1 MTKFCKNCGAE
12 LKENNKFCSECGKPI
27 ENITQNNN
35 TQSSNNKII
44 LISVAIFVVILII
57 FGVFIANGYLTT
69 GIHME
74 EEDFGGITMLTPVDS
89 GFVEVN
95 SIQSHGS
102 IGGYAQFEN
111 IGDYSKD
118 VYSIMFSSMSRASIP
133 DDVVYDHNNGDI
145 RVYKDRNGEDALFMI
160 KDVDGIH
167 ISLIGNNED
176 VMAKMLN
183 SAKLTTTFA
192 Y

>member
-1 MTKFCKNCGAE
+1 MSKICKNCGTE
-12 LKENNKFCSECGKPI
+12 LKENDKFCHECGNPI
-27 ENITQNNN
+27 ESITQNNN
-35 TQSSNNKII
+35 TQTNNNKII
-44 LISVAIFVVILII
+44 IISIVIFVVILLI
-57 FGVFIANGYLTT
+57 FGMFIGDGYLIT

-95 SIQSHGS
+95 SNQSHDS
-102 IGGYAQFEN
+102 TGGFAQFEN

-118 VYSIMFSSMSRASIP
+118 VFSIMFSSMDTPSIP
-133 DDVVYDHNNGDI
+133 DYVVYDHDNGDI
-145 RVYKDRNGEDALFMI
+145 RVYKDKNDEDELYMI
-160 KDVDGIH
+160 KEVDGIH
-167 ISLIGNNED
+167 VSLIGNNEE